1 MLPKD
6 MAMSRFFD
14 LRLLIGEQLLPVLQ
28 VLANTDHVQAKE
40 GSFQDLSSVVT
51 QVTLKAK
58 LQLKL
63 HRLTLNL
70 LTSLSLGSVP
80 YLLTHLAQPSAEPR
94 HTGHSVF
101 YSFLEQLTVR
111 NQVPNKGSINSE
123 IL

>member
-70 LTSLSLGSVP
+70 LTSLSL
-80 YLLTHLAQPSAEPR
+80 SAACR
-94 HTGHSVF
+94 T
-101 YSFLEQLTVR
+101 Y
-111 NQVPNKGSINSE
+111 
-123 IL
+123 